1 MWGLSNFFRI
11 MCLKVAESILRCQEG
26 KFLIV
31 YKDTH
36 IKIREI
42 KKKKELV
49 SKGIHVLKLDQKFCY
64 ILWQNLGEININ
76 LQLSIHMDEKIRGR
90 WRV

>member
-1 MWGLSNFFRI
+1 MQLTAVLNKGKRITVECMLYAGRLVIMSSVMWGLSNFFRI

-26 KFLIV
+26 KVLIV

-42 KKKKELV
+42 KKKKI
-49 SKGIHVLKLDQKFCY
+49 GQ
-64 ILWQNLGEININ
+64 
-76 LQLSIHMDEKIRGR
+76 
-90 WRV
+90 

>member
-1 MWGLSNFFRI
+1 

-42 KKKKELV
+42 KKNKLV
-49 SKGIHVLKLDQKFCY
+49 SKGIHVLKLDQNFCY
-64 ILWQNLGEININ
+64 ILWQNLGEINID

>member
-26 KFLIV
+26 KFLTV

-36 IKIREI
+36 IKIRE
-42 KKKKELV
+42 KTKRKKELV
-49 SKGIHVLKLDQKFCY
+49 SKGIHVLKLDQNFCY

-76 LQLSIHMDEKIRGR
+76 LQLDEKIRGR

>member
-1 MWGLSNFFRI
+1 

-42 KKKKELV
+42 KKKKLV
-49 SKGIHVLKLDQKFCY
+49 SKGIHVLKLGQNFCY

>member
-1 MWGLSNFFRI
+1 

-26 KFLIV
+26 KFLTV

-36 IKIREI
+36 IKIRE
-42 KKKKELV
+42 KKKELV
-49 SKGIHVLKLDQKFCY
+49 SKGIHVLKLDQNFCY

-76 LQLSIHMDEKIRGR
+76 LQLRIHMDEKIRGR

>member
-36 IKIREI
+36 IKIREM
-42 KKKKELV
+42 KKKRKKNWSV
-49 SKGIHVLKLDQKFCY
+49 KVY
-64 ILWQNLGEININ
+64 
-76 LQLSIHMDEKIRGR
+76 MY
-90 WRV
+90 

>member
-1 MWGLSNFFRI
+1 
-11 MCLKVAESILRCQEG
+11 MCLKVAESVLRCQEG

-36 IKIREI
+36 IKIRG
-42 KKKKELV
+42 KKKKNWSV
-49 SKGIHVLKLDQKFCY
+49 KVYIHVLKLDQNFCY